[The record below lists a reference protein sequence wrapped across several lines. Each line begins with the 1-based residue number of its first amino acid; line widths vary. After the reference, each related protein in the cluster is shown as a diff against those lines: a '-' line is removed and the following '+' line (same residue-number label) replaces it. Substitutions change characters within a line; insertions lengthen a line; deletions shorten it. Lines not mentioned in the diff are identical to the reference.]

1 MPYRNGLKKT
11 IVGLLPAGGTA
22 ARVSPL
28 PCSKE
33 IFPIGFH
40 SSESKVGLRPKAS
53 AHYLI
58 ENMQRAGAQKAYFI
72 LRNGKWD
79 IPAYFGDGGMVGLPL
94 GYLMMRRPDGV
105 PFTLDQAYPFVGEA
119 TVLFGFPDILFQ
131 PGDAF
136 VRLIDRQ
143 AETGAGLVIGLFP
156 AHQPQ
161 KMDMVDLDPH
171 GRVDVVDGVRRF
183 GPGSPAPRAENA
195 RPGSPHAADV
205 DPVHCRGEILVF
217 YDGPDVVAGGEPL
230 ELIAA
235 DDRLVRRRRIVRVE
249 RVDPEPGGVP
259 LGGNRD
265 RKPEEPALGGP
276 EIGGAGCPH
285 AGVLGGMALQ
295 QGALRL
301 P

>member
-22 ARVSPL
+22 ARVAPL

-58 ENMQRAGAQKAYFI
+58 EKMQRAGAQKAYFV
-72 LRNGKWD
+72 LRDGKWD
-79 IPAYFGDGGMVGLPL
+79 IPAYFGDGAMVGLPL
-94 GYLMMRRPDGV
+94 GYLMMGRPDGV

-136 VRLIDRQ
+136 VHLLNRQ
-143 AETGAGLVIGLFP
+143 AETGASIVIGLFP

-171 GRVDVVDGVRRF
+171 GRVIGLAIKPRRTHLRFTWIIAVWDHRFSDFLHAFVARRKTLQPDAAGRRELYVGDVIQ
-183 GPGSPAPRAENA
+183 
-195 RPGSPHAADV
+195 AAIQE
-205 DPVHCRGEILVF
+205 GE
-217 YDGPDVVAGGEPL
+217 
-230 ELIAA
+230 
-235 DDRLVRRRRIVRVE
+235 RVE
-249 RVDPEPGGVP
+249 NVLFSDGSYIDIGTPEDLSAAVQNPFQ
-259 LGGNRD
+259 
-265 RKPEEPALGGP
+265 E
-276 EIGGAGCPH
+276 
-285 AGVLGGMALQ
+285 
-295 QGALRL
+295 RL

>member
-58 ENMQRAGAQKAYFI
+58 EKMQRAGAQKAYFI
-72 LRNGKWD
+72 LRDGKWD

-94 GYLMMRRPDGV
+94 GYLMMGRPDGV
-105 PFTLDQAYPFVGEA
+105 PFTLDQAYPFVGDA

-136 VRLIDRQ
+136 VRLLDRQ

-161 KMDMVDLDPH
+161 KMDMVDLDPY
-171 GRVDVVDGVRRF
+171 GRVLGITIKPRRTHLHYTWIVAVWDAHFSDFMHQFVARRKDDQPDNHGQRELFLGDVIQ
-183 GPGSPAPRAENA
+183 
-195 RPGSPHAADV
+195 AA
-205 DPVHCRGEILVF
+205 IQ
-217 YDGPDVVAGGEPL
+217 AG
-230 ELIAA
+230 
-235 DDRLVRRRRIVRVE
+235 VRVE
-249 RVDPEPGGVP
+249 NVRFSEGLYIDIGTPEDLSAAVQNPFQ
-259 LGGNRD
+259 
-265 RKPEEPALGGP
+265 E
-276 EIGGAGCPH
+276 
-285 AGVLGGMALQ
+285 
-295 QGALRL
+295 RL